1 MLLLVYTGC
10 LAVSWKWQRATDETK
25 CVIAAGLS
33 EDKSVW
39 SQTGSLAPAS
49 LGSCFDPRLA
59 AAPCTRPRVKTCLM
73 CVLYIHYLYWD
84 TGIQAQ
90 LNIIHIPGQI
100 TEAALWMTPKCGEQ
114 RSNTRIQPRKHTDAE
129 VMI

>member
-1 MLLLVYTGC
+1 M
-10 LAVSWKWQRATDETK
+10 

-33 EDKSVW
+33 EDKSMW

-49 LGSCFDPRLA
+49 LGSCFDPRPA

-84 TGIQAQ
+84 TVDQDQ

-114 RSNTRIQPRKHTDAE
+114 RSNTRTQARKHTDAE